1 MLAAVLHHLVSS
13 TYYIYRY
20 CVILFITIKLFI
32 MKKTIAAYVFGVT
45 LLGAFSGIL
54 MSMGHN
60 ILASI
65 GFMCLFWALM
75 LTPMLGD

>member
-1 MLAAVLHHLVSS
+1 
-13 TYYIYRY
+13 
-20 CVILFITIKLFI
+20 
-32 MKKTIAAYVFGVT
+32 MKKTIVAYVFGVT

-54 MSMGHN
+54 MSFGHN